1 MKGVRQLDWLRFGF
15 DYRLELPGMM
25 AVLVRIEGRK
35 EAAMSLLLPSEWKE
49 QLDVLNRIRT
59 IHGSTAL
66 EGNPLS
72 EAQIADF
79 LGGKVGLDAD
89 GREFRQIQN
98 ADIAQDWVR
107 RRFGPGRPPVTVQ
120 DILQMHA
127 LMTRVSDETDNVPGA
142 LRSHGVQVGTKGLG
156 GVHRGAP
163 HEDLPRL
170 MHEFVEF
177 VNSGRFRSE
186 HPVVRALVAH
196 FFLVTIHPFGDG
208 NGRVSRLVEAAI
220 LYEGGYNVHG
230 FYGLS
235 NYFYRNGDEYKRRL
249 QACRRTQP
257 FDLAPFVEFGMRG
270 FEAELR
276 GINSFIKTKLNRLVY
291 RDTLTRALGM
301 RVSKRRHLLNHREF
315 ALLDHLL
322 IETEPTDPFSDRP
335 STQIRLSG
343 LVNSPYVRGAYL
355 DVTPRTFIREIRRLA
370 ELGFISL
377 EEDPDTGHQLV
388 GIDFNAI
395 EIDFDEIAPY

>member
-1 MKGVRQLDWLRFGF
+1 MDWLRFGF
-15 DYRLELPGMM
+15 DYRLDLPGMM
-25 AVLVRIEGRK
+25 SVLVRIEGRK

-79 LGGKVGLDAD
+79 LGGKLGLDVE
-89 GREFRQIQN
+89 GREVRQIQN

-120 DILQMHA
+120 DILQMHE
-127 LMTRVSDETDNVPGA
+127 LMTRLSDEADNVPGA
-142 LRSHGVQVGTKGLG
+142 LRSHGVQVGTEALG

-170 MHEFVEF
+170 LHEFVEF

-257 FDLAPFVEFGMRG
+257 FDLASFVEFGLRG

-276 GINSFIKTKLNRLVY
+276 GINRFIKTKLNRLVY
-291 RDTLTRALGM
+291 RDTLNRGLAM
-301 RVSKRRHLLNHREF
+301 RVSKRRHLLNIREYSLLSF
-315 ALLDHLL
+315 LLD
-322 IETEPTDPFSDRP
+322 ETEPTDPFSERP
-335 STQIRLSG
+335 STQIRLSD

-355 DVTPRTFIREIRRLA
+355 DVTQRTFIREIRRLA

-377 EEDPDTGHQLV
+377 EEDPATGHQLV

-395 EIDFDEIAPY
+395 EIDFEEIAPY